1 MQQMRQVP
9 RPLELKGARKLLN
22 ADAAEVLSD
31 EICWNNV
38 GIVSAAR
45 EAKPTLK
52 TKKAIQ
58 E

>member
-1 MQQMRQVP
+1 
-9 RPLELKGARKLLN
+9 LELKGARKLLN